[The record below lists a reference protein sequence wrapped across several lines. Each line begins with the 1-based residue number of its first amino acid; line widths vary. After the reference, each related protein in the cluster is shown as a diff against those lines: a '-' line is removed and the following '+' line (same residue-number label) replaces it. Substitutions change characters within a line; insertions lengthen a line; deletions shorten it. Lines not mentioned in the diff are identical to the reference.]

1 MEEGLDS
8 ILRTIKKMIGLPLKD
23 FGQFDL
29 DLIVHINAA
38 FNTLT
43 QLGVGPVEGFTITG
57 LDEVWED
64 FVTDQRLDMIKSYI
78 YMKVRLA
85 FDPPSSSTVI
95 EAFNKQIAEF
105 EWRLNV
111 AVDPSENNVLTP
123 EVQNE

>member
-57 LDEVWED
+57 LDEVWDD
-64 FVTDQRLDMIKSYI
+64 FATDQRLDMIKSYI

>member
-57 LDEVWED
+57 LDEVWDD

-123 EVQNE
+123 